1 MIRRLRYA
9 ILSADLLW
17 IAGVFVLAQF
27 LWNGASADAA
37 SMSTLVH
44 LPPIAAAISIWI
56 FLYFNKKLDCF
67 CRGWHLP
74 SVCAQV
80 TVAVGYLMGSLL
92 VSALC
97 AKYNYSH
104 LGLPYIACLLPL
116 GFVSIRGVALRLMT
130 SRSAGSIKRRVVIL
144 GAGRVARELAH
155 KITFHPEMSM
165 EVVGLL
171 FPSDADPAGQS
182 ETSSSSSISLRS
194 VNIVKLLRENNVQEL
209 IVVEPVPPGPETQKL
224 ISSCRE
230 SGMRIHLV
238 PQHYELYLS
247 KAELT
252 EIEDVPLLSLEE
264 CKLPVLGLRVK
275 RCIDVI
281 GALLLLALSAPLLAL
296 AAAALYA
303 TNGKAFRKELRS
315 GRNGMPFWMY
325 RLNIDREARRLP
337 GYARILAQFSVTEL
351 PQLWNV
357 LKGEM
362 SLVGPRPESRDR
374 VKHYSVW
381 QRQRLSVVPGL
392 TGLAQVRGLRE
403 EHSSEEKAR
412 FDLQYIGQW
421 SLFLDLSLMLQTAW
435 ALFARLVRV
444 DSFTNVPALHSKLT
458 RKFLTRRIMHADST
472 QSGAD

>member
-1 MIRRLRYA
+1 
-9 ILSADLLW
+9 LW
-17 IAGVFVLAQF
+17 IAGAFVLAQ
-27 LWNGASADAA
+27 LLGNGANSDAA
-37 SMSTLVH
+37 KVSTLVH
-44 LPPIAAAISIWI
+44 LPPIAAAISAWI
-56 FLYFNKKLDCF
+56 FLYFSKKLDCF

-80 TVAVGYLMGSLL
+80 TVAVGYLMGFLL
-92 VSALC
+92 VSAVC
-97 AKYNYSH
+97 AKYRYSL
-104 LGLPYIACLLPL
+104 LGLSYIACLLPL

-130 SRSAGSIKRRVVIL
+130 SSSAGSIKRRVVIL
-144 GAGRVARELAH
+144 GAGRVARELEH

-182 ETSSSSSISLRS
+182 EASPASSISIRS
-194 VNIVKLLRENNVQEL
+194 VSILSLLRENNVQEL
-209 IVVEPVPPGPETQKL
+209 IVIEPVPPGPETQKL
-224 ISSCRE
+224 IASCRE

-238 PQHYELYLS
+238 PQHSELYLS

-264 CKLPVLGLRVK
+264 CKLPVLGLRAK
-275 RCIDVI
+275 RGVDLI
-281 GALLLLALSAPLLAL
+281 GALLLLALSAPLLVL

-303 TNGKAFRKELRS
+303 TKGKAFRKELRS
-315 GRNGMPFWMY
+315 GRNGIPFWMY
-325 RLNIDREARRLP
+325 RLNIDREAKRSP
-337 GYARILAQFSVTEL
+337 GYARILTQFSLTEL

-362 SLVGPRPESRDR
+362 SLVGPRPESQDR

-381 QRQRLSVVPGL
+381 QRQRLTVVPGL

-421 SLFLDLSLMLQTAW
+421 SLFLDLSILLQTAW
-435 ALFARLVRV
+435 ALFARLMQV
-444 DSFTNVPALHSKLT
+444 DSFTTLPDLHSKLT
-458 RKFLTRRIMHADST
+458 RKLLTRRIMHADST